1 MEKLLN
7 EFDIYID
14 KELGKS
20 LNTRLS
26 YMRDLRQAAGW
37 LKEQGTGHISQI
49 GRSEL
54 EGYINHLKEE
64 NRSASTV
71 SRNIASLKLFF
82 TFAYQKGYIFNN
94 PAEGLKAP
102 KVIRKAP
109 KVVDDDDISKLL
121 GAPDVSTLRGIR
133 DKAMLDLLMSTGM
146 RVSELIGLHRS
157 DINFRKKTVRI
168 TGSGD
173 RERSVPVD
181 RDTIRSLTDY
191 DLIARSQMIS
201 SKNDDDIFFVSC
213 QGEQMTRQGFWKNLR
228 KYGKEAGLEQEVT
241 PHMLRHSFA
250 VYALK
255 KGADIHVLQNIMG
268 HSDIAS
274 TNEYNALL

>member
-1 MEKLLN
+1 MEQDPFEKLNDAVRNCARCRLA
-7 EFDIYID
+7 E
-14 KELGKS
+14 
-20 LNTRLS
+20 TRTRTAFGEGNVHAKVMLVGEGPGHDE
-26 YMRDLRQAAGW
+26 DLQGRPFVGRAGQ
-37 LKEQGTGHISQI
+37 LLD
-49 GRSEL
+49 RML
-54 EGYINHLKEE
+54 E
-64 NRSASTV
+64 A
-71 SRNIASLKLFF
+71 
-82 TFAYQKGYIFNN
+82 
-94 PAEGLKAP
+94 
-102 KVIRKAP
+102 
-109 KVVDDDDISKLL
+109 
-121 GAPDVSTLRGIR
+121 
-133 DKAMLDLLMSTGM
+133 
-146 RVSELIGLHRS
+146 IGLNRS

-201 SKNDDDIFFVSC
+201 SKNNDDIFFVSC

-228 KYGKEAGLEQEVT
+228 KYGKEAGLEQEIT

-255 KGADIHVLQNIMG
+255 KGADIHVLQSIMG

>member
-26 YMRDLRQAAGW
+26 YMRDLRQAVSW
-37 LKEQGTGHISQI
+37 LQEQGISHISQV
-49 GRSEL
+49 GSSEL
-54 EGYINHLKEE
+54 TGYIEHLKEE
-64 NRSASTV
+64 NKSPSTV

-82 TFAYQKGYIFNN
+82 TFAFQKGHIFNN

-102 KVIRKAP
+102 KVIRKTP
-109 KVVDDDDISKLL
+109 KVVDDGDISRLL
-121 GAPDVSTLRGIR
+121 DAPDVSTLRGIR

-168 TGSGD
+168 AGSGD
-173 RERSVPVD
+173 RERKVPVD
-181 RDTIRSLTDY
+181 ARTIGSLQDY
-191 DLIARSQMIS
+191 DLIARNQLIG
-201 SKNDDDIFFVSC
+201 SKEDEDIFFVSC

-228 KYGKEAGLEQEVT
+228 KYGKEAGIEQEIT

-250 VYALK
+250 VYSLR
-255 KGADIHVLQNIMG
+255 KGEDIHVLQSIMG